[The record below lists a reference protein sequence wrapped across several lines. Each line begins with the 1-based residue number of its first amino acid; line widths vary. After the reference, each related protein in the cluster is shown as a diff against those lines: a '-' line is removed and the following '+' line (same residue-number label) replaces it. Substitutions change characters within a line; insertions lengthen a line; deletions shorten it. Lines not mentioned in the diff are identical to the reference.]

1 MLNVLNT
8 SLPIPMSSTVFLEGT
23 EGRTGEACRSV
34 QSCCLLSKGCRNHIT
49 VILCIPSVKTNSS
62 KLTPLS
68 TRLPHLSLYPRLSA
82 GLCPSTPA
90 SPPTRNTPN
99 MHNTELIPASA
110 PTFLSSIPIGIKLDL
125 QALSWV
131 PEGLFSLPSL
141 PLSSLQ
147 KRHTVGMVAPNAGNN
162 GRVSRREPKDS
173 KVTKAVPQYRSR
185 SSYNYH
191 LLGAL
196 NRANLLQFHTPY
208 CLLVFLLTLK
218 YMRGDVLNPLS

>member
-68 TRLPHLSLYPRLSA
+68 TRLPHLSLHPHLSA

-131 PEGLFSLPSL
+131 PRGCFHC
-141 PLSSLQ
+141 
-147 KRHTVGMVAPNAGNN
+147 RHCHSVACRSGTWWEWWLRMQATMGECPEEN
-162 GRVSRREPKDS
+162 PKTA
-173 KVTKAVPQYRSR
+173 K
-185 SSYNYH
+185 
-191 LLGAL
+191 
-196 NRANLLQFHTPY
+196 
-208 CLLVFLLTLK
+208 
-218 YMRGDVLNPLS
+218 